1 MMNTA
6 TPKWA
11 SCIPRKLLGRL
22 ARRAGHDRSV
32 WVRLNRSHRPC
43 ATVTTIHT
51 TMATPSITSNDI
63 WPVTKGTATA
73 VITATAPAH
82 LRRRATSG
90 TLAFFHF
97 ATGPTPIRNT
107 TKAMMGM
114 KMELKYGAPT
124 EILLDWPST
133 PNATS
138 PSTIKGAV
146 VPSSTVPAAT
156 ANITL
161 LASSRDSRE
170 NHSKLPPRPTFG
182 ARQATKAREP
192 PTTANKKVRMNQP
205 RSRTQVRNIHATV
218 VQGRDQRAHV
228 ASSLPPNSAAMAK
241 AKATEKPT

>member
-51 TMATPSITSNDI
+51 TMATPRITSNDI

-90 TLAFFHF
+90 TRAGGRG
-97 ATGPTPIRNT
+97 AAGPAP
-107 TKAMMGM
+107 GG
-114 KMELKYGAPT
+114 GA
-124 EILLDWPST
+124 
-133 PNATS
+133 A
-138 PSTIKGAV
+138 GAGGGG
-146 VPSSTVPAAT
+146 
-156 ANITL
+156 
-161 LASSRDSRE
+161 E
-170 NHSKLPPRPTFG
+170 G
-182 ARQATKAREP
+182 E
-192 PTTANKKVRMNQP
+192 
-205 RSRTQVRNIHATV
+205 
-218 VQGRDQRAHV
+218 
-228 ASSLPPNSAAMAK
+228 
-241 AKATEKPT
+241 